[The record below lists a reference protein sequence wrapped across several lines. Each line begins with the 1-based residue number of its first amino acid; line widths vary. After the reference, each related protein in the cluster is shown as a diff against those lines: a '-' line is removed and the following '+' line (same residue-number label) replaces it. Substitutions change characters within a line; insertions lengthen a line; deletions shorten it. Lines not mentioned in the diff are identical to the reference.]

1 MRLEMAKRP
10 IYLPNKNGMIE
21 VEEREIDFK
30 WHAGMA
36 KSQKQ
41 KSIFSLHQ
49 SAKDAGIN
57 NLLEIS
63 SKSEIEIGV
72 KLSAFNLSIRTKK
85 NNIFSV
91 EVAFQSSKVFERGG
105 PFTDILNK
113 TSREAK
119 KDIRLKESG
128 NLTKFFFFNQEFPL
142 TPRTFFYDWLY
153 INALKQNKELSNKIL
168 DYSGFTDIEFN
179 PKKSINCQAFS
190 AAIFVTLS
198 SSNLLNDSLKSP
210 EAFSE
215 ILADIYQVKRNNTQI
230 QTSLV

>member
-1 MRLEMAKRP
+1 MAKRP
-10 IYLPNKNGMIE
+10 IYLPNKNGVIE

-30 WHAGMA
+30 WHPGMA

-41 KSIFSLHQ
+41 KSILSLHQ
-49 SAKDAGIN
+49 SAKDADAGIN

-128 NLTKFFFFNQEFPL
+128 NLTKFVFFKEEFPL
-142 TPRTFFYDWLY
+142 TPRTFFYDWVY
-153 INALKQNKELSNKIL
+153 IQALNQNKDLSNEIL
-168 DYSGFTDIEFN
+168 NYSGFTDIEFN

-198 SSNLLNDSLKSP
+198 YSNLLNESLKSP
-210 EAFSE
+210 EAFSG
-215 ILADIYQVKRNNTQI
+215 ILSDIYQVKRNNTQI
-230 QTSLV
+230 QTSLI